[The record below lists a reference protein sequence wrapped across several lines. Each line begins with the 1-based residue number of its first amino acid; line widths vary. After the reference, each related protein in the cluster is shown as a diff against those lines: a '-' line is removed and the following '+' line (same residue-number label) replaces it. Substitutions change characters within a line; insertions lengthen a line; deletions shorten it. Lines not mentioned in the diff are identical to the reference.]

1 VNRFACAIGV
11 LLCAAL
17 PLSCGSL
24 LGLHE
29 FQSQEEG
36 GVQEGGTTDV
46 VGAETQVPGSDG
58 GNDTGSMPGD
68 ASSVDSSPVDASPV
82 DASPVDASP
91 VDASQDGWRPPTD
104 ASVFD
109 ADALAPP
116 SLATPAVVY
125 SGASPVLAASG
136 TPGQRHIVF
145 AAGAWWVFFVGPN
158 QLLGN
163 KGIDSGGSVMW
174 VGLGSGGLSVF
185 PYTFAGTPALDGR
198 GFGVDTRAT
207 PGGDV
212 IHISL
217 SGGGLTAPLAHAR
230 AIINAMGQAIFGV
243 VPATSLA
250 VTPSTNP
257 DGTVSVIGSS
267 GQPVVDFSSATGS
280 SVTANVAANTESG
293 AASWTFGPGNTSALG
308 GPSVPV
314 RTRAALSLASSDVL
328 LWRAS
333 GNIYM
338 AENAGSG
345 WSPTGTLTL
354 GVQLADDTRTFAACV
369 QPSGVAGLLHWT
381 GSAFSFLSLMSGNAR
396 GQRAVPAILGGPG
409 GWAPTEMVLAC
420 GKSRVH
426 AFAIPAD
433 GTNVIWGATWDPIS
447 DSWTSWAPVVDASML
462 TAGKK
467 RCYLTGFDRV
477 AGIDGRTVG
486 LMWSEASDCTVAE
499 NPKIWTAYP
508 RVSE

>member
-1 VNRFACAIGV
+1 VNRNARAIGV
-11 LLCAAL
+11 LLVAAV

-46 VGAETQVPGSDG
+46 VTAETQVPGNDG
-58 GNDTGSMPGD
+58 ANDTGSTPVD
-68 ASSVDSSPVDASPV
+68 ASSVDSSLVDSSPVDASPV
-82 DASPVDASP
+82 DSSHDS
-91 VDASQDGWRPPTD
+91 SQDGSRPPTD

-109 ADALAPP
+109 AGGQDAQA
-116 SLATPAVVY
+116 SLATPAVAY
-125 SGASPVLAASG
+125 NGASPVLAATG
-136 TPGQRHIVF
+136 TPGERHIIF
-145 AAGAWWVFFVGPN
+145 AAGAWWVFFVGAN

-163 KGIDSGGSVMW
+163 KGIDSGGAVAW
-174 VGLGSGGLSVF
+174 VGSTAVF
-185 PYTFAGTPALDGR
+185 PYAFAGTPALDGR

-217 SGGGLTAPLAHAR
+217 SGGGVTAPLAHAR
-230 AIINAMGQAIFGV
+230 ALINAMGQANFSV
-243 VPATSLA
+243 APATSSAA
-250 VTPSTNP
+250 VTPWTNP
-257 DGTVSVIGSS
+257 DGTVTVVGSS
-267 GQPVVDFSSATGS
+267 GEPVVDFSSATGGS
-280 SVTANVAANTESG
+280 PVTANVAANTESG
-293 AASWTFGPGNTSALG
+293 AASWTFGAGNTSALG

-314 RTRAALSLASSDVL
+314 TTRAALSLASSDVL

-338 AENAGSG
+338 AESG
-345 WSPTGTLTL
+345 GTGWIQTGTLTV

-381 GSAFSFLSLMSGNAR
+381 GSAFTFLSLMSGNSR
-396 GQRAVPAILGGPG
+396 GQRGAPAILGGPG

-420 GKSRVH
+420 GKRVH

-477 AGIDGRTVG
+477 AGIDGMTVG
-486 LMWSEASDCTVAE
+486 LMWTEASDCTVAE
-499 NPKIWTAYP
+499 NPKIWAAFAK
-508 RVSE
+508 VSE